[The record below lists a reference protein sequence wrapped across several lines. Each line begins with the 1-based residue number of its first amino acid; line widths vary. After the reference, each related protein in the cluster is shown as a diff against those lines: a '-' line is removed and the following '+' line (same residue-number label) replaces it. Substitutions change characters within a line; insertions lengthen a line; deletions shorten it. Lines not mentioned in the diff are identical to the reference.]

1 MASFLPSLME
11 IPMALVLTY
20 CTGKLLSHAILPVA
34 VFELKPV
41 KGANDDDPR
50 ARFLGDRR

>member
-1 MASFLPSLME
+1 ME

-50 ARFLGDRR
+50 ARFLGHRR